1 MSRLNV
7 DDFFDDDE
15 KLEHGSRQP
24 VDARRQHLIARRKGL
39 QKFSDSSLRSP
50 VFIGGMFWLH

>member
-1 MSRLNV
+1 VSRLNV
-7 DDFFDDDE
+7 DDFFDDGE

-24 VDARRQHLIARRKGL
+24 VDVRRQHLIARRKGC
-39 QKFSDSSLRSP
+39 KSFPSSLRSP

>member
-1 MSRLNV
+1 MHMEGGCAVFASQEL
-7 DDFFDDDE
+7 D
-15 KLEHGSRQP
+15 
-24 VDARRQHLIARRKGL
+24 QHPIARRKGL